1 MFKVKYSFI
10 NKNGFLVDRVKRF
23 DVFHE
28 ACSFLRDLRVKPKLV
43 GKPIFERNDNDKN
56 V

>member
-1 MFKVKYSFI
+1 MFKVKYSMI
-10 NKNGFLVDRVKRF
+10 NKNGILVDRVKRF

-28 ACSFLRDLRVKPKLV
+28 ACDFLRYLRVKPKVV
-43 GKPIFERNDNDKN
+43 GKPIFERNDDDKD